1 MKVRLTGT
9 GTRPLIMHNVRL
21 ASPLNPY
28 AKQLK
33 ALNSKRV
40 KTDEDRLEIARVEW
54 EGGLYHTVALGPH
67 IPAPNLLASLIGG
80 ARLIKAGRKVE
91 RGLIVEGLEFPLIY
105 NGPRDVESLWGKG
118 ESDYVDMRPV
128 KVQTSRVD
136 RCRPIFREWIFEAEV
151 VIDPKIIELDEFRTV
166 AENSGRF
173 EGLGDYRRLFG
184 RFDVD
189 LEVI

>member
-1 MKVRLTGT
+1 MKVRLTGS

-54 EGGLYHTVALGPH
+54 EGGLYHDTSIGPF
-67 IPAPNLLASLIGG
+67 IPAANLLASLIGG
-80 ARLIKAGRKVE
+80 AKLIKAGKKVE
-91 RGLIVEGLEFPLIY
+91 RGVVVDGLEFPLVY
-105 NGPRDVESLWGKG
+105 DGPRDVEKLWGNG
-118 ESDYVDMRPV
+118 ESEFVDMRPV

-136 RCRPIFREWIFEAEV
+136 RCRPIFRDWIFEAEIL
-151 VIDPKIIELDEFRTV
+151 IDPKIIEIDEFRTV
-166 AENSGRF
+166 AENAGRF

-184 RFDVD
+184 RYTAEVD
-189 LEVI
+189 LL